1 MEESRNNSLLS
12 KIIKQA
18 NLIQQDFDLLTDSI
32 RESEKLGTVNYNAF
46 LSSFN
51 YLQLQFDNFSHLV
64 KEISLPQDSS
74 ELSEAKANVRSCYNR
89 FCLLRERCIGKA
101 EKSDEFMDGAIVP
114 DTPEF
119 EEILSGDELPAE
131 EDRDLSLPEQ
141 SSANHKRGVKKRKVS
156 PPKISSQQQ
165 LPEIPDYRRS
175 LTVDEERA
183 EANRRQTEKMIREK
197 LMAGNAVHSKDI
209 HLETDTVQS
218 QSRMSY
224 REILKQYSASGYTPT
239 SPPGFASKDV
249 PLSDHQQR
257 HISYESDYRKIRE
270 YMIQQQLAQHPS
282 RVSSDKSHS
291 VPGSPVYS
299 QESYPCKK
307 NTEQRN
313 HPDSPRMPSEHY
325 STGQKQSA
333 SNHQKA
339 PNPGKYTLSKISN
352 TIGQGA
358 TMTVRQTV
366 NRMTRQIDNDDVR
379 FVMSADYYL
388 YTGKAAAGVVHGII
402 SNPTAP
408 LQASAKLELSSKQMA
423 KYNSSAFRIQRNLNL
438 QIGQVQRELNSLPK
452 TGYNAGQIQHLTGTL
467 DRLKTQRSF
476 VNRSVKVSFRVNQFQ
491 HQRDLDNQI
500 LQGLTV
506 TGRIPRSARS
516 LQELSSSIIS
526 QRVGIITKKYGD
538 QALSRSPYSI
548 QKEIDRYIREGQS
561 IKSQICLLERQ
572 GSLLSSENRKLLQQL
587 KLRNQS
593 YGKKIADLKSL
604 DKSLKDLGYI
614 SERLERITEKTRR
627 FKQNT
632 SIVAGFLRSTA
643 LRPLYSPENN
653 TAGLAYGI
661 NIAANPA
668 VHRFIGKSVKT
679 VSKIPPKVL
688 SKAAPEISNQIQY
701 QKQLYTEKTRKL
713 IKAEKKKVA
722 NAVRETGK
730 RVLQSSPEPAKK
742 IYGISVKHSKSV
754 KESAGRLH
762 AGVYKRIQKAKEW
775 ASNTKIAGIKRA
787 AQAQLE
793 QISAFLQKV
802 AAAAKALAVKIVLA
816 FLICGILLSFLPPI
830 ITAIS
835 GACSSIILS
844 PHTGDNGKI
853 DLSPYVRVIEQEKRK
868 FTAMRDDLEQKFY
881 DDVDKAADAFNQKNN
896 RPPKVKIIGGPYED
910 KDSKINISFDGA
922 ANNDR
927 ELIAMCAVRFQ
938 QDLEN
943 PEVKDYLQ
951 YMASKARTLQTIQ
964 DKTFHH
970 KPGCVLLRVEVSPDD
985 PGPEPPPPNPG
996 GGSHVVPGI
1005 RSVVIPGGSDTG
1017 SPSVPTEPSEP
1028 TYEDRKV
1035 CPGHRTLDIHIHT
1048 LSLSELYEADD
1059 YEGGAEGWEG
1069 WTESNQEWVDAFL
1082 SMDWAEIYTG
1092 FRTGGM
1098 ISVSSS
1104 ISAEEERHIWDY
1116 LYSLTGNA
1124 YGAAGIMG
1132 NLHCESRL
1140 LSINLEDQ
1148 YEGILGFTNE
1158 SYTAAVDSG
1167 AYQNFVT
1174 DKAGFGIAQWTYH
1187 TRKAGL
1193 LRMAQARGVSIGD
1206 LDLQLD
1212 YLAKELQGG
1221 GLNLLSSCNSVEE
1234 ASDYMLFSFENP
1246 ANAQSLRDTRVG
1258 VSSYYY
1264 NKYMLGAA
1272 AEGDLT
1278 QAQIAVIEIAT
1289 NSDAYGIPAGAGY
1302 CQAWAANV
1310 YGRAGFP
1317 IDNSSCARVS
1327 GERYGV
1333 SSDFTS
1339 VPPGAAVYGYSSSRY
1354 GHVGIYVGGGLVY
1367 HNIGGVA
1374 IDSLADWVQR
1384 YSGFCWGWQAGT
1396 DLTALP

>member
-1 MEESRNNSLLS
+1 MEKSRNNSLLA
-12 KIIKQA
+12 KIFRQA
-18 NLIQQDFDLLTDSI
+18 NIIEQDFDLLTASI
-32 RESEKLGTVNYNAF
+32 RESEKLGTVNYDAF
-46 LSSFN
+46 LGTFD
-51 YLQLQFDNFSHLV
+51 YLQLQFDNFSRMI
-64 KEISLPQDSS
+64 KEIGASHDSR
-74 ELSEAKANVRSCYNR
+74 ELSDAKTNVSGCYNR

-101 EKSDEFMDGAIVP
+101 EKADDFMSSSIVP

-119 EEILSGDELPAE
+119 EEALPSDESLSEDEDAIIP
-131 EDRDLSLPEQ
+131 PEQ
-141 SSANHKRGVKKRKVS
+141 SAIDPKRNIKKRKIR
-156 PPKISSQQQ
+156 PPKVTPQEKTESVT
-165 LPEIPDYRRS
+165 DYKRP
-175 LTVDEERA
+175 LTLEEERA
-183 EANRRQTEKMIREK
+183 EVSRRQTEQMIRENRAEETVVFVK
-197 LMAGNAVHSKDI
+197 NKRPEAAAVQAD
-209 HLETDTVQS
+209 
-218 QSRMSY
+218 SRMTY
-224 REILKQYSASGYTPT
+224 REILRQHSDSCYTTNIP
-239 SPPGFASKDV
+239 SVSMSMDV
-249 PLSDHQQR
+249 PLPGHEQR
-257 HISYESDYRKIRE
+257 HISYESDYRKMRE
-270 YMIQQQLAQHPS
+270 YMIQQQLSQQLP
-282 RVSSDKSHS
+282 RVTPGMTHS
-291 VPGSPVYS
+291 VCGSPVYS
-299 QESYPCKK
+299 QKPFFQKRDHPQSSPVSAPQNPYEAHPSG
-307 NTEQRN
+307 QRQAN
-313 HPDSPRMPSEHY
+313 SQSPKAKIPSR
-325 STGQKQSA
+325 
-333 SNHQKA
+333 
-339 PNPGKYTLSKISN
+339 YTLSKISN
-352 TIGQGA
+352 SIGQGA

-366 NRMTRQIDNDDVR
+366 NRMTSQIDNDDVR
-379 FVMSADYYL
+379 FVMNADYYL
-388 YTGKAAAGVVHGII
+388 YTGKAAVGVMHGIV
-402 SNPTAP
+402 SNPAAP
-408 LQASAKLELSSKQMA
+408 LQASAKLELSSRQMA

-452 TGYNAGQIQHLTGTL
+452 TSYNVGQIQHLTDTL
-467 DRLKTQRSF
+467 GGLKSQRSF
-476 VNRSVKVSFRVNQFQ
+476 VNRSAKVSFRVTQFQ

-516 LQELSSSIIS
+516 LQELSSSMIS
-526 QRVGIITKKYGD
+526 QRTGMITKKYGE
-538 QALSRSPYSI
+538 QALTRSPHSI
-548 QKEIDRYIREGQS
+548 KKEIDRYIREGQS
-561 IKSQICLLERQ
+561 IKSQIRLMERQ

-587 KLRNQS
+587 KLKNQN

-604 DKSLKDLGYI
+604 DKSLKDLGYVTG
-614 SERLERITEKTRR
+614 RLERITEKAQR

-632 SIVAGFLRSTA
+632 TIVAGFLRSTA
-643 LRPLYSPENN
+643 LRPLYAPDNN

-661 NIAANPA
+661 NFATNPT
-668 VHRFIGKSVKT
+668 VHRFFKKSVKT
-679 VSKIPPKVL
+679 VAKLPPKVL
-688 SKAAPEISNQIQY
+688 SKAAPEISNQIHY
-701 QKQLYTEKTRKL
+701 QKQLYAEKAKKL
-713 IKAEKKKVA
+713 VKAEKKKAV
-722 NAVRETGK
+722 NAVKETGK
-730 RVLQSSPEPAKK
+730 KVLQAAPDPAKK
-742 IYGISVKHSKSV
+742 VYGISVKSTKAV
-754 KESAGRLH
+754 KESAGKLYSS
-762 AGVYKRIQKAKEW
+762 VYEKIQRAKKW

-793 QISAFLQKV
+793 QISAFLQKI
-802 AAAAKALAVKIVLA
+802 AAAAKALAVKVVLA
-816 FLICGILLSFLPPI
+816 FLICGLLLAYLPPLM
-830 ITAIS
+830 TAIS

-844 PHTGDNGKI
+844 PHTGENGKI
-853 DLSPYVRVIEQEKRK
+853 DLAPFVRVIEQEKRR
-868 FTAMRDDLEQKFY
+868 FSALRDDLEQDFY
-881 DDVDKAADAFNQKNN
+881 DEVEKVAEDFNRKNN
-896 RPPKVKIIGGPYED
+896 NPPKVQILNGPYED
-910 KDSKINISFDGA
+910 KDSKVNVTFDGP

-970 KPGCVLLRVEVSPDD
+970 QPGCVLLQVEVSPDD
-985 PGPEPPPPNPG
+985 PEPEPPPPNPG

-1028 TYEDRKV
+1028 TYEERKV
-1035 CPGHRTLDIHIHT
+1035 CPGHRLLDIHIHT

-1069 WTESNQEWVDAFL
+1069 WTEGNQEWVDAFL
-1082 SMDWAEIYTG
+1082 ALDWAEIYTG

-1116 LYSLTGNA
+1116 LYALTGNPF
-1124 YGAAGIMG
+1124 GAAGIMG

-1148 YEGILGFTNE
+1148 YEGILGYSNE
-1158 SYTAAVDSG
+1158 SYTASVDSG

-1174 DKAGFGIAQWTYH
+1174 DAAGYGIAQWTYH

-1193 LRMAQARGVSIGD
+1193 LRMAELRGVSIGN

-1212 YLAKELQGG
+1212 YLAKELQGS
-1221 GLNLLSSCNSVEE
+1221 GLNLLSSCNTVEE
-1234 ASDYMLFSFENP
+1234 ASDYMLFTFENP
-1246 ANAQSLRDTRVG
+1246 ANAHSLRDTRVG

-1278 QAQIAVIEIAT
+1278 QAQISVIEIAT
-1289 NSDAYGIPAGAGY
+1289 NSGAYGIPARAGY
-1302 CQAWAANV
+1302 CQAWAAHV

-1317 IDNSSCARVS
+1317 IDGSSCARVS

-1333 SSDFTS
+1333 SNDFTA

-1374 IDSLADWVQR
+1374 VDTLSDWIQR
-1384 YSGFCWGWQAGT
+1384 YNGFCWGWQAGT